1 MLKIKN
7 SMDDKIPIEDDT
19 PTIINSA
26 KLLVRVTGTGASLGT
41 LPSIG
46 NTSTAIYI
54 LANI

>member
-46 NTSTAIYI
+46 NT
-54 LANI
+54 